1 MKLLPYFC
9 DCVSILLQTSSQSI
23 FCGGFPQNECLKSLK
38 SILHAL
44 PCRWYPKISSKYSY
58 VLQHLFHKFL
68 VPAPLMGEYQH
79 LLQQIKHLVQ
89 FLLVVPNNINSYTAR
104 RKKHQMSKTCWP
116 TGPSCLN
123 PLAISIRLQNL
134 LLWVKW
140 RGCKSY
146 TSLWDSGKKN
156 QDTEKGFAQYGFH
169 RCLMQSSANFL
180 FVCLYHSMQLIWE
193 ETWAASEPVQSTS
206 ATVEVRAAEVCFIC
220 CDFVRL

>member
-156 QDTEKGFAQYGFH
+156 RIQRKDLHIWLSQMPYAILSKF
-169 RCLMQSSANFL
+169 
-180 FVCLYHSMQLIWE
+180 FVCLFVPQH
-193 ETWAASEPVQSTS
+193 AADLGRDMGSK
-206 ATVEVRAAEVCFIC
+206 
-220 CDFVRL
+220 